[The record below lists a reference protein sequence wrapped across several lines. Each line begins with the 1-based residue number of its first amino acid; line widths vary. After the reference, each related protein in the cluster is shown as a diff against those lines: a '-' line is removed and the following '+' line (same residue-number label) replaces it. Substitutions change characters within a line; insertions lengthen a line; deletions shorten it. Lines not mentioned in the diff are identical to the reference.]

1 MFTGAAKVN
10 RNVGDRYKGDNM
22 KPLRVTGFLL
32 AIAIIG
38 ANSNAHG
45 GEPTSEMIPVD
56 LICPANTNNG
66 TLEMTDQNE
75 SGFRRIR
82 VVYADGNP
90 VSIEFGGA
98 PTGTRFIVLNSFK
111 IGAEKNKTEQEL
123 SESISI
129 NANALK
135 SGVCEGSAQA
145 KARYYATLRANAA
158 SVRMRPLPD
167 H

>member
-45 GEPTSEMIPVD
+45 GEPRSEMIPVD
-56 LICPANTNNG
+56 LICPANTSNG
-66 TLEMTDQNE
+66 TLEMTDQ
-75 SGFRRIR
+75 SDFGFRRTR

-90 VSIEFGGA
+90 VSIEFGAQLIG
-98 PTGTRFIVLNSFK
+98 GGYFIITSFK
-111 IGAEKNKTEQEL
+111 IGAEKNKTEQAL

-158 SVRMRPLPD
+158 SVRKRPLPD